1 MTFATM
7 TGRLP
12 HPADAAMAERHFDRW
27 RDALASAGLVPPQ
40 QGQALLVAL
49 FGNSPY
55 LSQLATRHPALV
67 EAFLTGGADRS
78 FEHLL
83 AEIASLPLDLDRP
96 GLCKRLRVAKQ
107 QGALLIA
114 LADLTAAWPIEQVT
128 MALSLLADTAIRS
141 AARWLLHKAQA
152 DGDLALDDP
161 RDPERGSGLLVLG
174 MGKLGAFELNYSS
187 DVDLIVFYD
196 EERVR
201 YQGRRSP
208 QEFFVALARNLAQ
221 ILDDRTADGYV
232 FRVDLRLRPDPGSTP
247 AAMSLLAA
255 ETYYEGFGQNWE
267 RAAMI
272 KARPV
277 AGDPVAGARFA
288 DFIKSFIWRRHLD
301 FAAIQDIHSI
311 KRQINAHRGGGEV
324 KIKGHNVKLGRGGI
338 REIEFFVQTQQLIWG
353 GRQPYLRVRGT
364 LEGLSALASAEH
376 ITREACDDLSEVYRS
391 LRSLEHR
398 LQMID
403 DRQTHSLPDD
413 DKGLEAIACFMAEP
427 DAATFAAKTEAL
439 FRRVERRYAGLFE
452 DAPPLAGPGNL
463 VFTGEDADPDTV
475 ATLTAMGFESADTV
489 IRQIRGWHHGR
500 IRATR
505 SARAREMLTEL
516 TPRLLQ
522 ALAETSDP
530 VAAFLRF
537 DSLLASLPAGVQL
550 FALFANNPSLID
562 LLAEIIGNAPNL
574 AETLTAN
581 PALLEDVLTGE
592 FFDALPSRDVLAE
605 NLSQQLAE
613 ADDTEEVLD
622 VSRRWVSERKF
633 RVGVQTLQ
641 GRLPAPA
648 IAGHLSDL
656 ADATLMALQTEV
668 ENDFARQHGRL
679 PGHGMAVVALGK
691 LGGREMSISS
701 DLDLIMVYDLPDE
714 SAHSDGLKPL
724 DGMTYS
730 GRLAQRFL
738 NALTVRTAEGV
749 LYTTDLRL
757 RPSGNKGPIAT
768 SLDAFDRYQAQAAW
782 TWEHMALTRARV
794 VTGAAELQKTIRKV
808 IRRTLTAQRD
818 PGKLILD
825 VADMREKLAA
835 HHRAQSGWDV
845 KHRRGGLVDVE
856 FITQYLQLRW
866 AHDHPE
872 ILRTNLGQALE
883 QAGALGLLTLADA
896 DALHRAWQLW
906 SSLQQTLR
914 LTFEGDFR
922 EKALTARVRQLL
934 AEAAHC
940 GDFADLKTVM
950 SDQAETVSGLYR
962 DLIDGPARTL
972 RAARAAEQPPAED
985 PNE

>member
-1 MTFATM
+1 VTFATM
-7 TGRLP
+7 TGKLP
-12 HPADAAMAERHFDRW
+12 LPADSAMAERHFERW
-27 RDALASAGLVPPQ
+27 RETLDAAGLAPPAR
-40 QGQALLVAL
+40 GHALLAAI

-67 EAFLTGGADRS
+67 KSFLAEGADS
-78 FEHLL
+78 LFDHLL
-83 AEIASLPLDLDRP
+83 TEMTTLPLDLDRAT
-96 GLCKRLRVAKQ
+96 LCKRLRIAKQ

-114 LADLTAAWPIEQVT
+114 LSDLCAAWPVEQVT
-128 MALSLLADTAIRS
+128 MALSLLADSTIRS
-141 AARWLLHKAQA
+141 TCRWLLHRAQA
-152 DGDLALDDP
+152 EGELMLDDP

-247 AAMSLLAA
+247 SALSLLAA

-288 DFIKSFIWRRHLD
+288 DFIKSFIWRKHLD

-311 KRQINAHRGGGEV
+311 KRQIDAHRGGGEV
-324 KIKGHNVKLGRGGI
+324 AIKGHNVKLGRGGI

-364 LEGLSALASAEH
+364 LEGLKALADAGH
-376 ITREACDDLSEVYRS
+376 VTHEAAQDLSEVYRC

-398 LQMID
+398 LQMVD
-403 DRQTHSLPDD
+403 DRQTHSLPAD

-427 DAATFAAKTEAL
+427 DAATFAAKTESL

-463 VFTGEDADPDTV
+463 VFTGEDADPDTL
-475 ATLTAMGFESADTV
+475 ATLKSMGFEGAETV

-500 IRATR
+500 LRATR

-516 TPRLLQ
+516 IPRLLE
-522 ALAETSDP
+522 ALADTSEPD
-530 VAAFLRF
+530 AAFLRF
-537 DSLLASLPAGVQL
+537 DTLLASLPAGIQL

-562 LLAEIIGNAPNL
+562 LLAEILGNAPHL

-581 PALLEDVLTGE
+581 PALLEDVLTGQ
-592 FFDALPSRDVLAE
+592 FFDPLPPREALTEGLAR
-605 NLSQQLAE
+605 QLAE

-622 VSRRWVSERKF
+622 VSRRWVNERKF

-648 IAGHLSDL
+648 IGGHLSDL
-656 ADATLMALQTEV
+656 ADATLEALQAEV

-679 PGHGMAVVALGK
+679 PGEGMAVVALGK
-691 LGGREMSISS
+691 LGGREMTVSS

-714 SAHSDGLKPL
+714 DVLSGGPKPL

-730 GRLAQRFL
+730 ARLAQRFL
-738 NALTVRTAEGV
+738 NALTVRTSEGT
-749 LYTTDLRL
+749 LYTTDMRL

-794 VTGAAELQKTIRKV
+794 VTGAPRLQQAIRAV
-808 IRRTLTAQRD
+808 IQRTLTAERD
-818 PGKLILD
+818 PAKLILD
-825 VADMREKLAA
+825 VADMRDRLAA
-835 HHRAQSGWDV
+835 HHRANSPWDV

-866 AHDHPE
+866 AHDHPD

-896 DALHRAWQLW
+896 DTLHRAWQLW

-914 LTFEGDFR
+914 LTFERDFR
-922 EKALTARVRQLL
+922 EKAMTARVRQLL
-934 AEAAHC
+934 AEAAQC
-940 GDFADLKTVM
+940 GDFTELKAIMSERAD
-950 SDQAETVSGLYR
+950 QVSTLYR

-972 RAARAAEQPPAED
+972 RAAQAETKKND
-985 PNE
+985 D

>member
-1 MTFATM
+1 MM
-7 TGRLP
+7 GRLP
-12 HPADAAMAERHFDRW
+12 HPADPAMAERHFDRW
-27 RDALASAGLVPPQ
+27 RDALAAAGLPLPEH
-40 QGQALLVAL
+40 GQALLAAI

-67 EAFLTGGADRS
+67 ERFLTEGADRP

-83 AEIASLPLDLDRP
+83 AEVASLPLELDRA
-96 GLCKRLRVAKQ
+96 GVCKRLRIAKQ

-114 LADLTAAWPIEQVT
+114 LADLTASWPIEQVT

-141 AARWLLHKAQA
+141 CCRWLLHKAHVE
-152 DGDLALDDP
+152 GDLALDDP

-247 AAMSLLAA
+247 AALSLLAA

-288 DFIKSFIWRRHLD
+288 DFIKSFIWRKHLD

-324 KIKGHNVKLGRGGI
+324 AIRGHNVKLGRGGI

-364 LEGLSALASAEH
+364 LEGLAALASAEH
-376 ITREACDDLSEVYRS
+376 ITKEAAQDLSEVYRA

-398 LQMID
+398 LQMVD
-403 DRQTHSLPDD
+403 DRQTHSLPAD

-439 FRRVERRYAGLFE
+439 FRRVERRYADLFE

-463 VFTGEDADPDTV
+463 VFTGEEADPDTL
-475 ATLTAMGFESADTV
+475 ATLTSMGFKGADTV
-489 IRQIRGWHHGR
+489 VRQIRGWHHGR

-522 ALAETSDP
+522 ALADTSEPD
-530 VAAFLRF
+530 AAFLRF
-537 DSLLASLPAGVQL
+537 DTLLGGLPAGVQL

-562 LLAEIIGNAPNL
+562 LLAEIIGNAPHL

-592 FFDALPSRDVLAE
+592 FFDPLPPREALVESLA
-605 NLSQQLAE
+605 QQLTE
-613 ADDTEEVLD
+613 SDDTEEVLD
-622 VSRRWVSERKF
+622 DSRRWVNERKF

-641 GRLPAPA
+641 GRLPAPS
-648 IAGHLSDL
+648 IGGHLSDL
-656 ADATLMALQTEV
+656 ADATLEALQNEV

-679 PGHGMAVVALGK
+679 PGDGMAVVALGK
-691 LGGREMSISS
+691 LGGREMTVSS

-714 SAHSDGLKPL
+714 DVLSDGPKPL

-738 NALTVRTAEGV
+738 NALTARTAEGT

-794 VTGAAELQKTIRKV
+794 VTGAPRLQTAIRQV
-808 IRRTLTAQRD
+808 VRRTLTAKRD
-818 PGKLILD
+818 PAKLIAD
-825 VADMREKLAA
+825 VADMRERLAA

-896 DALHRAWQLW
+896 DTLHRAWQLW
-906 SSLQQTLR
+906 SSVQQTLR

-922 EKALTARVRQLL
+922 EKALTDRVRQLL
-934 AEAAHC
+934 AEAAQC
-940 GDFADLKTVM
+940 GDFSDLKTIM
-950 SDQAETVSGLYR
+950 TIRADEVSALYR

-972 RAARAAEQPPAED
+972 RHAQQAAEEQK
-985 PNE
+985 NEP

>member
-1 MTFATM
+1 M

-12 HPADAAMAERHFDRW
+12 HPADPAMAERHFDRW
-27 RDALASAGLVPPQ
+27 RDALAAAGLTAPPG
-40 QGQALLVAL
+40 GQDLLAAI

-55 LSQLATRHPALV
+55 LSQLLTRHPALFD
-67 EAFLTGGADRS
+67 AFLTEGADS
-78 FEHLL
+78 PFERLL
-83 AEIASLPLDLDRP
+83 AEIASLPLDLDRAT
-96 GLCKRLRVAKQ
+96 LCKRLRIAKQ

-114 LADLTAAWPIEQVT
+114 LSDLTAAWPVEQVT
-128 MALSLLADTAIRS
+128 LALSLLADMAIRS
-141 AARWLLHKAQA
+141 ACRWLLHKAHL
-152 DGDLALDDP
+152 DRELALDDP

-208 QEFFVALARNLAQ
+208 QEFFVALARNLTQ
-221 ILDDRTADGYV
+221 LLDDRTADGYV

-247 AAMSLLAA
+247 AALSLLAA

-277 AGDPVAGARFA
+277 AGDPLAGARFA

-311 KRQINAHRGGGEV
+311 KRQIDAHRGGGRV
-324 KIKGHNVKLGRGGI
+324 TIRGHNVKLGRGGI

-364 LEGLSALASAEH
+364 LEGLAALTSAGH
-376 ITREACDDLSEVYRS
+376 VTQEACDDLSEVYRC

-398 LQMID
+398 LQMVD
-403 DRQTHSLPDD
+403 DRQTHSLPTE

-427 DAATFAAKTEAL
+427 DAATFCRKTEAL
-439 FRRVERRYAGLFE
+439 FRRTERRYAGLFE

-463 VFTGEDADPDTV
+463 VFTGEEADPDTL
-475 ATLTAMGFESADTV
+475 ATLASMGFKSAETV
-489 IRQIRGWHHGR
+489 VRQIRGWHHGR

-505 SARAREMLTEL
+505 SARARETLTEL

-522 ALAETSDP
+522 ALADTSEPD
-530 VAAFLRF
+530 AAFLRF
-537 DSLLASLPAGVQL
+537 DTLLSTLPAGLQL

-562 LLAEIIGNAPNL
+562 LLAEIIGNAPHL

-581 PALLEDVLTGE
+581 PALLEDVLTGQ
-592 FFDALPSRDVLAE
+592 FFDALPPRDLLAE
-605 NLSQQLAE
+605 ALAQQLAE
-613 ADDTEEVLD
+613 ADDTEEALN
-622 VSRRWVSERKF
+622 VSRRWVNERKF

-641 GRLPAPA
+641 GRLPPA
-648 IAGHLSDL
+648 AIGGHLSDL
-656 ADATLMALQTEV
+656 ADATLEALQAEV
-668 ENDFARQHGRL
+668 ENDFARLHGRL
-679 PGHGMAVVALGK
+679 PGDGMAVVALGK
-691 LGGREMSISS
+691 LGGREMTVSS
-701 DLDLIMVYDLPDE
+701 DLDLIMVYDLPE
-714 SAHSDGLKPL
+714 EQIESDGPKPL

-730 GRLAQRFL
+730 GRLAQRLL
-738 NALTVRTAEGV
+738 NALTVRTGEGT

-768 SLDAFDRYQAQAAW
+768 SLVAFDRYQAQAAW

-794 VTGAAELQKTIRKV
+794 VTGTPKLQQAIRAV
-808 IRRTLTAQRD
+808 VNRTLTAERD
-818 PGKLILD
+818 AAKLIID
-825 VADMREKLAA
+825 VADMRDRLAA
-835 HHRAQSGWDV
+835 HHRVQSGWDV

-866 AHDHPE
+866 AHRHPE
-872 ILRTNLGQALE
+872 ILRTNLGEALE
-883 QAGALGLLTLADA
+883 QAGALGLLTLTDA
-896 DALHRAWQLW
+896 DTLHRAWQLW

-914 LTFEGDFR
+914 LTVEGDFR
-922 EKALTARVRQLL
+922 ETALTDRVRQLL
-934 AEAAHC
+934 AEAAQC
-940 GDFADLKTVM
+940 GDFAELKASMTARA
-950 SDQAETVSGLYR
+950 DEVSSLYR

-972 RAARAAEQPPAED
+972 RAQQAAEEKK
-985 PNE
+985 NES